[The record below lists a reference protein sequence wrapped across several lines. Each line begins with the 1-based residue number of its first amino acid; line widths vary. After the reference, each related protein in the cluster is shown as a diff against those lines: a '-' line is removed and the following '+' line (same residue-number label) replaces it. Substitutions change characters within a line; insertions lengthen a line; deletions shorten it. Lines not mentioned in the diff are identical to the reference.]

1 MDLDNVQKET
11 HKASSELFHVNSAY
25 EESVLQLAEA
35 RHENKTLS
43 NEIKDIMD
51 YISEGGCSS
60 HKIDEICKT
69 MEFEKMELEAT
80 LFEAEGAL
88 SWRPEI
94 LVVKIYLCLH

>member
-1 MDLDNVQKET
+1 MDLDNVQKENRNT
-11 HKASSELFHVNSAY
+11 SL
-25 EESVLQLAEA
+25 
-35 RHENKTLS
+35 
-43 NEIKDIMD
+43 
-51 YISEGGCSS
+51 
-60 HKIDEICKT
+60 IDEICKT